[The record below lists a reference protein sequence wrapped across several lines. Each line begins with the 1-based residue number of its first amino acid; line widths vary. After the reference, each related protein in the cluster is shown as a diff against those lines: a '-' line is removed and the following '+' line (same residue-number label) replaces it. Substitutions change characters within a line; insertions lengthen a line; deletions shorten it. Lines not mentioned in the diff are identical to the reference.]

1 MTDPVLVQEKSAS
14 AICTVKEVS
23 VLKLGEK
30 GAILQRDNESYAV
43 APHIPCGVLT
53 PTLLRKLA
61 DVAEKYGAK
70 ALKITGAT
78 RIAIVGLKE
87 GDIDA
92 VWSDL
97 GMSAGAAVGLCVRS
111 IRACPGT
118 TFCKL
123 GKQDALGVGL
133 ELDKRYHGLEL
144 PGKLKM
150 SVSGCTLNCSE
161 SWVRDIGLTG
171 YEEGWTLTVGGNVG
185 AKPRIGQELT
195 KGLNSDQA
203 LAMIEKTL
211 LYYKANAKRG
221 ERLGMLI
228 DRLGPDS
235 LKNTLT

>member
-1 MTDPVLVQEKSAS
+1 M
-14 AICTVKEVS
+14 
-23 VLKLGEK
+23 LKLGEK
-30 GAILQRDNESYAV
+30 GAIAQRDNQTYAV
-43 APHIPCGVLT
+43 APHIPCGLVT
-53 PTLLRKLA
+53 PQLLRKLA

-87 GDIDA
+87 DDIDA
-92 VWSDL
+92 VWNDL

-133 ELDKRYHGLEL
+133 ALDQRYHGLEL

-150 SVSGCTLNCSE
+150 AVSGCVLNCSE

-195 KGLNSDQA
+195 KGLNNDQA
-203 LAMIEKTL
+203 LTVIEKVL
-211 LYYKANAKRG
+211 QCYKTNAKKG

-228 DRLGPDS
+228 DRVGFDC
-235 LKNTLT
+235 LKGIIC